1 MSSEQSTPN
10 GLMTGK
16 TCLVTGAT
24 AGIGLVTAREL
35 ARMGADVIIAGRSK
49 DKCSATVAS
58 IREEAQNPAVEYLV
72 GDLSSHQG
80 VRDVAD
86 VVKDRRQKLDVLINN
101 AGALMFTRQ
110 TSADGIEMTFAL
122 NHLAYYHLTSLL
134 LGHLLA
140 AESARV
146 VNVASSAHKEAQL
159 RLDDIHDPKR
169 YVGFRAYSRSKL
181 CNVLFTYGLARRL
194 AETKITVNA
203 LHPGLVSTN
212 FMVNNGFFGRAANFL
227 LKFRGI
233 SVEQGAETP
242 IYLASSPE
250 VEGIT
255 GRYFVKKRE
264 TPSSK
269 SSYNEEA
276 AARLWEIS
284 AALTGVSE
292 VEATPAA
299 TSS

>member
-1 MSSEQSTPN
+1 
-10 GLMTGK
+10 
-16 TCLVTGAT
+16 
-24 AGIGLVTAREL
+24 
-35 ARMGADVIIAGRSK
+35 
-49 DKCSATVAS
+49 
-58 IREEAQNPAVEYLV
+58 
-72 GDLSSHQG
+72 
-80 VRDVAD
+80 
-86 VVKDRRQKLDVLINN
+86 
-101 AGALMFTRQ
+101 MFTRQ
-110 TSADGIEMTFAL
+110 MNADGIEITFAL

-134 LGHLLA
+134 LGHLQA

-181 CNVLFTYGLARRL
+181 CNVLFTYELARRL
-194 AETKITVNA
+194 AGTKITVNA

-242 IYLASSPE
+242 IFLASSPE
-250 VEGIT
+250 VEGVT

-299 TSS
+299 TSP